1 MKNFGL
7 ENLTDKELLGQLLC
21 LEISGCKDR
30 DEIISIIKENKPG
43 AIYVNNFESKKIKEI
58 TEIANSVTKYP
69 VLVVADVEH
78 GPAGVFK
85 DCDVELPN
93 PMAWGAC
100 DDESLVERAGE
111 LTGKIARKLGVHL
124 SCHPLSI

>member
-43 AIYVNNFESKKIKEI
+43 AIYVNNFESKEIKEI

-78 GPAGVFK
+78 GRCIQGLRCRIA
-85 DCDVELPN
+85 
-93 PMAWGAC
+93 
-100 DDESLVERAGE
+100 ESDG
-111 LTGKIARKLGVHL
+111 LGCVRR
-124 SCHPLSI
+124 